1 MLDNLSKYNILL
13 ASKSPR
19 RRELLSQLLIP
30 FHCVAIGGIDESFP
44 ESMPAVEVPEY
55 LSRVKASAY
64 ASTIKENDLLITA
77 DTLVIKGNKIYGKPH
92 SKEQAHEML
101 RELSGNEHKV
111 ITGVTLMTLS
121 KTVTFAS
128 ETTVKFAELSEEDIN
143 HYIDNYKPFDK
154 AGAYGIQEWI
164 GCVAIEWINGSY
176 YNVMGL
182 PMHRLYDELKN
193 F

>member
-1 MLDNLSKYNILL
+1 
-13 ASKSPR
+13 
-19 RRELLSQLLIP
+19 
-30 FHCVAIGGIDESFP
+30 
-44 ESMPAVEVPEY
+44 
-55 LSRVKASAY
+55 
-64 ASTIKENDLLITA
+64 
-77 DTLVIKGNKIYGKPH
+77 
-92 SKEQAHEML
+92 ML

-193 F
+193 L